1 MYTGPEMIIKDV
13 IWKTYLML
21 TTSII
26 CFLFSSLIEWNE
38 SILTLSVYCNII
50 FVFLIIIYKNVICL
64 ISLSFC
70 LGITI
75 SPIIS
80 VLTIINPNIIFLALV
95 TTALIFTGLT
105 IIGIYFNTTYDNIY
119 LISGITYSCL
129 STIIWLSILNY
140 FFRLPFIE
148 IIILYSSLVIFSIYT
163 IIDTHNLLKISNG
176 NPVIHA
182 TNLFLNFANL
192 FLDILTIIIKLKTKN
207 KND

>member
-1 MYTGPEMIIKDV
+1 MSTNFETRIKDV
-13 IWKTYLML
+13 VWKTYLML
-21 TTSII
+21 TISII

-38 SILTLSVYCNII
+38 SIITLSFYSNII
-50 FVFLIIIYKNVICL
+50 LVFLIVIYKNVVYL

-75 SPIIS
+75 SPVIS
-80 VLTIINPNIIFLALV
+80 VITIINPNIIFLALV
-95 TTALIFTGLT
+95 TTALIFIGLS

-119 LISGITYSCL
+119 LVSGIMYSCL

-140 FFRLPFIE
+140 FFRLPFVE

-163 IIDTHNLLKISNG
+163 IMDTNNLLKTSNG
-176 NPVIHA
+176 NTVIHA
-182 TNLFLNFANL
+182 MNLFLNFANL
-192 FLDILTIIIKLKTKN
+192 FLDILTLIIKLKTKN

>member
-1 MYTGPEMIIKDV
+1 MSTNFETRIKDV
-13 IWKTYLML
+13 VWKTYLML
-21 TTSII
+21 TISII

-38 SILTLSVYCNII
+38 SIITLSLYTNII
-50 FVFLIIIYKNVICL
+50 LVFLIIIYKNVVYL

-75 SPIIS
+75 SPVIS
-80 VLTIINPNIIFLALV
+80 VITIINPNIIFLALV
-95 TTALIFTGLT
+95 TTALIFIGLS

-119 LISGITYSCL
+119 LVSGIMYSCL

-140 FFRLPFIE
+140 FFRLPFVE

-163 IIDTHNLLKISNG
+163 IMDTNNLLKTSNG
-176 NPVIHA
+176 NTVIHA
-182 TNLFLNFANL
+182 MNLFLNFANL
-192 FLDILTIIIKLKTKN
+192 FLDILTLIIKLKTKN

>member
-1 MYTGPEMIIKDV
+1 MSTNFETRIKDV
-13 IWKTYLML
+13 VWKTYLML
-21 TTSII
+21 TISII

-38 SILTLSVYCNII
+38 SIITLSFYSNII
-50 FVFLIIIYKNVICL
+50 LVFLIVIYKNVVYL

-75 SPIIS
+75 SPVIS
-80 VLTIINPNIIFLALV
+80 VINIINPNIIFLALV
-95 TTALIFTGLT
+95 TTALIFIGLS

-119 LISGITYSCL
+119 LVSGIMYSCL

-140 FFRLPFIE
+140 FFRLPFVE

-163 IIDTHNLLKISNG
+163 IMDTNNLLKTSNG
-176 NPVIHA
+176 NTVIHA
-182 TNLFLNFANL
+182 MNLFLNFANL
-192 FLDILTIIIKLKTKN
+192 FLDILTLIIKLKTKN